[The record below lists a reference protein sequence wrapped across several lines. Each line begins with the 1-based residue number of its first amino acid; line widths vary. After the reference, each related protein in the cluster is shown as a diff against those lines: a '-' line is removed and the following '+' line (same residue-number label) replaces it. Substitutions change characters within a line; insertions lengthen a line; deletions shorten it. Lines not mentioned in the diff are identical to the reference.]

1 VTVAVQSALS
11 GLTSVVGTSRV
22 VRDPATCASLAVDGR
37 TPACVLYPSS
47 AEQVAAVL
55 QYAAQHDLAVIPCRN
70 ATKLGVGNVP
80 RRYDVALS
88 LKEMNQVRHY
98 EPADLT
104 VTAEAGMT
112 FGDFQHFVSRDGL
125 WLPLDPPGAWR
136 ASLGGILATNASG
149 PLRLF
154 YGAPRDMVLG
164 MRIATSEGK
173 VIKTGGRVVKNV
185 AGYDMA
191 KLLIGSYGTLGVIV
205 EASFKLFPLP
215 SARATFVLPAG
226 PLGITRDLRSR
237 ILRSPLQPLRL
248 VLLDAVT
255 AKLALAGTPL
265 AREVKEPEIWLEM
278 GGSARVIE
286 RCAGELEELGKA
298 VGAPVYRLEAENAEV
313 AWTRIS
319 DFRTWLPEACPGVA
333 ILKVVLPDAASEEF
347 LSRAE
352 QEAENDKV
360 ALASFTQLGIGILH
374 LCLLEAESATAR
386 IALIRRLRS
395 AAQDLGGAL
404 VVEHCHWDIKS
415 RVDVWGPTGDDFAV
429 MAKVKAA
436 WDAKGILAPGRFVG
450 GL

>member
-1 VTVAVQSALS
+1 MD
-11 GLTSVVGTSRV
+11 
-22 VRDPATCASLAVDGR
+22 RDPATCAGLAVDGM

-47 AEQVAAVL
+47 AEEVAAVL
-55 QYAAQHDLAVIPCRN
+55 QYAAEHDLAIIPCRN

-88 LKEMNQVRHY
+88 LKEMSRVWHY

-104 VTAEAGMT
+104 VTAEAGMK
-112 FGDFQHFVSRDGL
+112 FGDFQQVVGRDGL
-125 WLPLDPPGAWR
+125 WLPLDPPGGPR

-154 YGAPRDMVLG
+154 YGAPRDIVLG
-164 MRIATSEGK
+164 VKIATTEGK
-173 VIKTGGRVVKNV
+173 VIKSGGRVVKNV

-205 EASFKLFPLP
+205 EASFKLFPLL
-215 SARATFVLPAG
+215 SARATFVLPTG
-226 PLGITRDLRSR
+226 TLGIARDLRRR
-237 ILRSPLQPLRL
+237 ILCSPLQPLRL
-248 VLLDAVT
+248 VLLDAM
-255 AKLALAGTPL
+255 ASNLALAGTPL
-265 AREVKEPEIWLEM
+265 ARKVEEPELWVEV

-286 RCAGELEELGKA
+286 RCARELEELGKA
-298 VGAPVYRLEAENAEV
+298 AGAPVRRLEAENADL
-313 AWTRIS
+313 AWARIS
-319 DFRTWLPEACPGVA
+319 DFRTWLPEAFPGVA

-347 LSRAE
+347 LSRGQ
-352 QEAENDKV
+352 QETESDKV
-360 ALASFTQLGIGILH
+360 RLASFTQLGVGTLH

-386 IALIRRLRS
+386 VALIRRLRK

-404 VVEHCHWDIKS
+404 VIEQCHWDIKS

-429 MAKVKAA
+429 MAKVKAV
-436 WDAKGILAPGRFVG
+436 WDPKGTLAPGRFVG